1 MVTECDNVLWKFV
14 IESMKSRRVTSTVL
28 FPSLRTSAGD
38 FLIILSCP
46 SVGDIQ
52 ERAAPESG

>member
-1 MVTECDNVLWKFV
+1 VEICYRIDE
-14 IESMKSRRVTSTVL
+14 IEARVL